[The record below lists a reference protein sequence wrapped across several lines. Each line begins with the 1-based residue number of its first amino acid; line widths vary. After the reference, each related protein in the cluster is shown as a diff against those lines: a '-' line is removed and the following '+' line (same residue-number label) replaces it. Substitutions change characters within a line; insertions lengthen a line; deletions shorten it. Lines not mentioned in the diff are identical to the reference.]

1 MKPIAT
7 NLPLNTVT
15 SSDKRSTSTVHFFEK
30 YLTFKLEND
39 HTQRKLFYDEIDKI
53 VVKDKKWIH
62 FIFMGISIVFLV
74 ASISVFLYESSNF
87 WNLITAVLLVAFS
100 IANYAEGKNKRIQ
113 VKNGGL
119 TIDLFRSS
127 NDKELNEVLHL
138 LESFVLE
145 NNGVQF

>member
-62 FIFMGISIVFLV
+62 FILMGISIVFLV

-119 TIDLFRSS
+119 TIDLFRFS
-127 NDKELNEVLHL
+127 NDK
-138 LESFVLE
+138 
-145 NNGVQF
+145 

>member
-62 FIFMGISIVFLV
+62 FILMGISIVFLV

-100 IANYAEGKNKRIQ
+100 ISNYAEGKNKRIQ

>member
-100 IANYAEGKNKRIQ
+100 IANYAEGKNKPQ
-113 VKNGGL
+113 VIL
-119 TIDLFRSS
+119 
-127 NDKELNEVLHL
+127 
-138 LESFVLE
+138 
-145 NNGVQF
+145 Q

>member
-62 FIFMGISIVFLV
+62 FISMGISIGFLV

-138 LESFVLE
+138 LESVVLE

>member
-62 FIFMGISIVFLV
+62 FILMGISIVFLV

>member
-1 MKPIAT
+1 
-7 NLPLNTVT
+7 
-15 SSDKRSTSTVHFFEK
+15 
-30 YLTFKLEND
+30 
-39 HTQRKLFYDEIDKI
+39 
-53 VVKDKKWIH
+53 
-62 FIFMGISIVFLV
+62 
-74 ASISVFLYESSNF
+74 
-87 WNLITAVLLVAFS
+87 VAFS

>member
-1 MKPIAT
+1 
-7 NLPLNTVT
+7 
-15 SSDKRSTSTVHFFEK
+15 
-30 YLTFKLEND
+30 
-39 HTQRKLFYDEIDKI
+39 
-53 VVKDKKWIH
+53 
-62 FIFMGISIVFLV
+62 MGISIVFLV

>member
-62 FIFMGISIVFLV
+62 FILMGISIVFLV

-119 TIDLFRSS
+119 TIDLFRFS